1 MAQIDQAHPVVSL
14 QALVVGSSNTSAS
27 DPCFL
32 RLLSWMRA
40 KLRAMT
46 AAHPNSLAIW
56 GGQDAK
62 SVLERVARDKAL
74 V

>member
-1 MAQIDQAHPVVSL
+1 
-14 QALVVGSSNTSAS
+14 
-27 DPCFL
+27 
-32 RLLSWMRA
+32 MRA

-46 AAHPNSLAIW
+46 AAHPSSLAIW